1 MAEKSASSSRGW
13 IITLV
18 VTVVVI
24 LLIVVAKSAF
34 KEKIEVRVANASRT
48 PLVSFEST
56 NGQVEAIQD
65 YQAHVA
71 APGVIKKVYV
81 EVGEHVQAGAEL
93 MRMDDTDA
101 ASRLA
106 AAEATLDAAVATLNN
121 MKAGGSQDE
130 VNGQQADLAAA
141 ISQQKQAVAALS
153 TIRALQ
159 ATGSASA
166 NEVAVAQQHVTDANA
181 KAVQLQTHIRSRY
194 STGDLSVQQAQVEQ
208 ARAGVMAAKAA
219 YASVDFR
226 APFAGTV
233 YSVPVSDFDFVQP
246 SDALLNLADLNH
258 LQVTAYFD
266 EPEIGR
272 LRVGQPVRIVWE
284 AKPDA
289 VWHGHVLRAP
299 TTIITYNNTRHVGEC
314 IISVDDAKGDLLPN
328 TTVTVMITVSELHGV
343 LTLPREALRP
353 EGMRNYVY
361 RVVDGHLSKTPVEVG
376 ASNNT
381 RIQITAGLSDGD
393 AVALSSP
400 TNPNT
405 EFSEG
410 LQVKALPQ

>member
-13 IITLV
+13 IVTLV

-34 KEKIEVRVANASRT
+34 KDKVEVRVAKAERT

-81 EVGEHVQAGAEL
+81 GVGEHVQKGAEL
-93 MRMDDTDA
+93 MQMDDTDA
-101 ASRLA
+101 ASRLSTAQA
-106 AAEATLDAAVATLNN
+106 ALDAALANLQN
-121 MKAGGSQDE
+121 MKAGGTRAEMFD
-130 VNGQQADLAAA
+130 QQADLTAAQ
-141 ISQQKQAVAALS
+141 SQQKQAAAALS
-153 TIRALQ
+153 TVKSLQ

-166 NEVAVAQQHVTDANA
+166 NEVAVAQQHLTDADTKVA
-181 KAVQLQTHIRSRY
+181 QLQTRSHSRY

-208 ARAGVMAAKAA
+208 ARAAVMAAKAA

-233 YSVPVSDFDFVQP
+233 YSVPVTEYDFVQP

-266 EPEIGR
+266 EPEIGK
-272 LRVGQPVRIVWE
+272 LRVGQPVKIVWE
-284 AKPDA
+284 AKPDS

-314 IISVDDAKGDLLPN
+314 IISVEDARGDLLPN
-328 TTVTVMITVSELHGV
+328 TTVTVMVTVSELHDV

-353 EGMRNYVY
+353 RGMDNFVY
-361 RVVDGHLSKTPVEVG
+361 RVVNGHLHQTPIGVG

-381 RIQITAGLSDGD
+381 RIQITSGLSDGD
-393 AVALSSP
+393 VVALSSP
-400 TNPNT
+400 TNA
-405 EFSEG
+405 EFQEG

>member
-18 VTVVVI
+18 VAAVVI
-24 LLIVVAKSAF
+24 VLIVVAKSAL
-34 KEKIEVRVANASRT
+34 KEKVEVRVAKAART
-48 PLVSFEST
+48 DLVSTEST
-56 NGQVEAIQD
+56 NGQVKAIQD
-65 YQAHVA
+65 YQAHVT
-71 APGVIKKVYV
+71 APGVVKKVYV
-81 EVGEHVQAGAEL
+81 AVGEHVQRGAEL

-106 AAEATLDAAVATLNN
+106 TAQAALDAAIANLQN
-121 MKAGGSQDE
+121 MRAGGTNDE
-130 VNGQQADLAAA
+130 MLGQKADLAAA
-141 ISQQKQAVAALS
+141 QSQQKQAAAALS
-153 TIRALQ
+153 TIQALQ

-166 NEVAVAQQHVTDANA
+166 NEVAVAQQHVTDANTKVA
-181 KAVQLQTHIRSRY
+181 QLQAHIHNRY
-194 STGDLSVQQAQVEQ
+194 STGDISVQQAQVEQ
-208 ARAGVMAAKAA
+208 ARAAVMAAKAA
-219 YASVDFR
+219 YGSVDFR

-266 EPEIGR
+266 EPEIGK
-272 LRVGQPVRIVWE
+272 LRAGQPVRIVWE

-289 VWHGHVLRAP
+289 LWHGHVLRAP

-314 IISVDDAKGDLLPN
+314 IISVDDAHGDLLPN
-328 TTVTVMITVSELHGV
+328 TTVTVMVTVSELHNV

-353 EGMRNYVY
+353 QGMKNFVY
-361 RVVDGHLSKTPVEVG
+361 RVVDGHLHQTPVEVG

-381 RIQITAGLSDGD
+381 RIQITAGLSEGD

-400 TNPNT
+400 TNA
-405 EFSEG
+405 EFQEG

>member
-13 IITLV
+13 IIALV

-24 LLIVVAKSAF
+24 ILIVVAKSAF
-34 KEKIEVRVANASRT
+34 KEKVEVRVSKATRT

-65 YQAHVA
+65 YQAHVS
-71 APGVIKKVYV
+71 APGVVKKVYV
-81 EVGEHVQAGAEL
+81 EVGDHVQKGAEL
-93 MRMDDTDA
+93 LRMDDSDA

-106 AAEATLDAAVATLNN
+106 SAQATLDGAIATLNN

-130 VNGQQADLAAA
+130 MHAQQSDLASAQ
-141 ISQQKQAVAALS
+141 SQQKQAAAALA
-153 TIRALQ
+153 TTQALQ
-159 ATGSASA
+159 ARGSASA
-166 NEVAVAQQHVTDANA
+166 NEVAVAQQHVIDANA
-181 KAVQLQTHIRSRY
+181 KVAQLQTRIHSRY
-194 STGDLSVQQAQVEQ
+194 SAGDLSVQEAQVEQ
-208 ARAGVMAAKAA
+208 ARAAVMAAKAA

-246 SDALLNLADLNH
+246 SDALLNLADLTH

-266 EPEIGR
+266 EPETGK
-272 LRVGQPVRIVWE
+272 LRVGQPVKIVWD

-289 VWHGHVLRAP
+289 VWHGHILRVP

-314 IISVDDAKGDLLPN
+314 IISVDDANGDLLPN
-328 TTVTVMITVSELHGV
+328 TNVTVMVTVSELHNV

-361 RVVDGHLSKTPVEVG
+361 LVINGHLKQTPVEVG

-381 RIQITAGLSDGD
+381 RIQITGGLKDGD
-393 AVALSSP
+393 VVALSSP
-400 TNPNT
+400 TNT
-405 EFSEG
+405 EFTEG

>member
-1 MAEKSASSSRGW
+1 MAEKSASSARGW
-13 IITLV
+13 IVTLV
-18 VTVVVI
+18 VAVVVVV
-24 LLIVVAKSAF
+24 LIVVAKSAL
-34 KEKIEVRVANASRT
+34 KEKVEVRVAKAART
-48 PLVSFEST
+48 DLVSFEST

-81 EVGEHVQAGAEL
+81 EVGEHVQRGAEL

-106 AAEATLDAAVATLNN
+106 TAQAALDAAIANLQN
-121 MKAGGSQDE
+121 MRAGGTNDE
-130 VNGQQADLAAA
+130 MLGQKSDLAAA
-141 ISQQKQAVAALS
+141 QSQQKQTAAALS
-153 TIRALQ
+153 TIQALQ

-166 NEVAVAQQHVTDANA
+166 NEVAVAQQHLTDANA
-181 KAVQLQTHIRSRY
+181 KVAQLQARIHNRY
-194 STGDLSVQQAQVEQ
+194 STGDLSVQHAQVEQ
-208 ARAGVMAAKAA
+208 ARAAVMAAKAA

-289 VWHGHVLRAP
+289 VWHGRVLRAP

-314 IISVDDAKGDLLPN
+314 IISVDDAQGDLLPN
-328 TTVTVMITVSELHGV
+328 TTVTVTVTVSELHNV

-353 EGMRNYVY
+353 QGMKNFVY
-361 RVVDGHLSKTPVEVG
+361 RVVDGHLHQTPVEVG

-381 RIQITAGLSDGD
+381 RIQITAGLSEGD
-393 AVALSSP
+393 AVALGSP
-400 TNPNT
+400 TNA
-405 EFSEG
+405 EFQEG

>member
-24 LLIVVAKSAF
+24 ALIVFAKSAF
-34 KEKIEVRVANASRT
+34 KEKIEVRVAKASRT
-48 PLVSFEST
+48 DLVSTEST
-56 NGQVEAIQD
+56 NGQVEATQD
-65 YQAHVA
+65 YQAHVS

-81 EVGEHVQAGAEL
+81 EVGEHVQRGAEL
-93 MRMDDTDA
+93 VRMDDTDA

-106 AAEATLDAAVATLNN
+106 GAQATLDGAIATLNN
-121 MKAGGSQDE
+121 MKAGGNQDE
-130 VNGQQADLAAA
+130 MNGEQADLASAQ
-141 ISQQKQAVAALS
+141 SQQKQATAALA
-153 TIRALQ
+153 TVKALQ

-181 KAVQLQTHIRSRY
+181 RVAQLQTRIHGRY
-194 STGDLSVQQAQVEQ
+194 SSGDLSVQQAQVEQ
-208 ARAGVMAAKAA
+208 ARAAVMAAKAA

-226 APFAGTV
+226 APFPGTV
-233 YSVPVSDFDFVQP
+233 YSVPVTDFDFVQP

-258 LQVTAYFD
+258 LQVIAYFD
-266 EPEIGR
+266 EPETGKLRIGQA
-272 LRVGQPVRIVWE
+272 VKIVWD

-289 VWHGHVLRAP
+289 AWHGHVLRAP

-314 IISVDDAKGDLLPN
+314 IISVDDAHGDLLPN
-328 TTVTVMITVSELHGV
+328 TNVTVAVTVSEQHNI

-353 EGMRNYVY
+353 EGMKNYVY
-361 RVVDGHLSKTPVEVG
+361 RVVDGHLNKTPVEVG

-381 RIQITAGLSDGD
+381 RIQITAGLSEGD

-400 TNPNT
+400 ANPNT
-405 EFSEG
+405 EFREG
-410 LQVKALPQ
+410 LEVKALPQ